1 MATEIP
7 KKRKSPV
14 VRVAVLAI
22 MASVVCVATMLIQ
35 IPIPQ
40 TKGYIN
46 IGDTMIFVTALTFG
60 AVAGGFAGGVGSALA
75 DVLSG
80 YAYFAPITLIVK
92 GIEGLLAGLI
102 TNKKKVARDVIA
114 VAIGGSEM
122 ILGYFLAEFYIL
134 GVEWGA
140 LAEVPG
146 NIFQILAGGIVGIP
160 LALVLRKRLP
170 EILK

>member
-1 MATEIP
+1 MATEIS
-7 KKRKSPV
+7 KKRKSPI
-14 VRVAVLAI
+14 VRAAVFAI
-22 MASVVCVATMLIQ
+22 MTALVCVATILIQ

-60 AVAGGFAGGVGSALA
+60 TVAGGFSGGVGSALA

-80 YAYFAPITLIVK
+80 YAYYAPITLIVK
-92 GIEGLLAGLI
+92 GVEGLLAGLI
-102 TNKKKVARDVIA
+102 ANRKNVARDVIA

-134 GVEWGA
+134 SVRWGA

-146 NIFQILAGGIVGIP
+146 NIFQIVAGGIVGIP
-160 LALVLRKRLP
+160 VALVLRKRLP